1 MSKTA
6 RINAVRKSKIVK
18 YGKPNKCGY
27 MIVGTKPITLD
38 AFGECD
44 AEGLEGHGVGAT
56 SPITHIHACT
66 LACMHA
72 CMRAPDG
79 ESDRARR

>member
-18 YGKPNKCGY
+18 YGRPNKCDY

-44 AEGLEGHGVGAT
+44 AEGLEGHGVGW
-56 SPITHIHACT
+56 
-66 LACMHA
+66 
-72 CMRAPDG
+72 DQ
-79 ESDRARR
+79 